1 MGPLAGIMFKVLVAP
16 GQPEAVRMVAK
27 FETVSLRQESRRGAG
42 VSIVDTAQLQP
53 GVQLAESL
61 AGVLFSLA
69 TACAAPGASQRI
81 SSEFSP

>member
-1 MGPLAGIMFKVLVAP
+1 MLAGIMFNVLAP
-16 GQPEAVRMVAK
+16 GQPEALRMMAK

-42 VSIVDTAQLQP
+42 VSIVDTAQLQT

-69 TACAAPGASQRI
+69 TACAVPGASQRI
-81 SSEFSP
+81 SREFSP

>member
-1 MGPLAGIMFKVLVAP
+1 MLAGIMFNDLAP
-16 GQPEAVRMVAK
+16 GQPEAVRMMEK

-42 VSIVDTAQLQP
+42 VSIVDTAQLQS

-81 SSEFSP
+81 SREFSP